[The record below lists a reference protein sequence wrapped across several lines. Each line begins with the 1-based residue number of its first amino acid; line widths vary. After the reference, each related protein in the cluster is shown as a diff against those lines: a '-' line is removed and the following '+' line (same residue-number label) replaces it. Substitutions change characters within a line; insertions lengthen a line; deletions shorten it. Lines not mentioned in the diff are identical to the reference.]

1 MTATQ
6 TVNGPWNSKDLQ
18 QEKYTKDKKIV
29 STEAGPPDQIWKV
42 EISPYLLLKCT
53 SSLFQSREGEGGTLW
68 LPHSGFY
75 YRNGTLRKW
84 RKKS

>member
-29 STEAGPPDQIWKV
+29 STGADPPEQIWKV
-42 EISPYLLLKCT
+42 KISPYFILECTLIHRELK
-53 SSLFQSREGEGGTLW
+53 F
-68 LPHSGFY
+68 
-75 YRNGTLRKW
+75 
-84 RKKS
+84 

>member
-29 STEAGPPDQIWKV
+29 STGAGPPEQIWKV
-42 EISPYLLLKCT
+42 EISPYFQNVYLL
-53 SSLFQSREGEGGTLW
+53 SLFQSGGGGTLW

-75 YRNGTLRKW
+75 
-84 RKKS
+84 

>member
-29 STEAGPPDQIWKV
+29 STGAGPPEQIWKV
-42 EISPYLLLKCT
+42 EISPYLLLKCKYILGDEICST
-53 SSLFQSREGEGGTLW
+53 FCPLHQSVI
-68 LPHSGFY
+68 PNY
-75 YRNGTLRKW
+75 VPK
-84 RKKS
+84 

>member
-29 STEAGPPDQIWKV
+29 STGAGPPEQIWKV

-53 SSLFQSREGEGGTLW
+53 STLFQSGEGGHFMATTLW
-68 LPHSGFY
+68 VLL
-75 YRNGTLRKW
+75 TVW
-84 RKKS
+84 CT

>member
-29 STEAGPPDQIWKV
+29 STGAGPPEQIWKV
-42 EISPYLLLKCT
+42 EISPY
-53 SSLFQSREGEGGTLW
+53 F
-68 LPHSGFY
+68 
-75 YRNGTLRKW
+75 
-84 RKKS
+84 

>member
-29 STEAGPPDQIWKV
+29 STGADPPEQIWKV
-42 EISPYLLLKCT
+42 KISPYFLV
-53 SSLFQSREGEGGTLW
+53 SINDVQ
-68 LPHSGFY
+68 
-75 YRNGTLRKW
+75 
-84 RKKS
+84 KKSYNTFNRVLSGIFY

>member
-29 STEAGPPDQIWKV
+29 STAQGQA
-42 EISPYLLLKCT
+42 
-53 SSLFQSREGEGGTLW
+53 R
-68 LPHSGFY
+68 
-75 YRNGTLRKW
+75 RNRFGKW
-84 RKKS
+84 RLVLACF